1 METGKRGESVEV
13 REKANYRVFFFFFS
27 FFFFIAVLV
36 LKALKLNIVASYFV
50 APSSNNE
57 SHD

>member
-13 REKANYRVFFFFFS
+13 REKANYRGFFFFFK
-27 FFFFIAVLV
+27 FFFITVLV
-36 LKALKLNIVASYFV
+36 LKALKLNIVTSYFV

-57 SHD
+57 SHG

>member
-13 REKANYRVFFFFFS
+13 REKANYRVFFFFL

>member
-1 METGKRGESVEV
+1 METVKRGEFVEV
-13 REKANYRVFFFFFS
+13 REKANYRVFFFFLN
-27 FFFFIAVLV
+27 FFFLITVLV
-36 LKALKLNIVASYFV
+36 LKALKLNIVTSYFV

>member
-13 REKANYRVFFFFFS
+13 REKANYRVFFFFH
-27 FFFFIAVLV
+27 FFFITVLV
-36 LKALKLNIVASYFV
+36 LKALKLNIVTSYFV
-50 APSSNNE
+50 PPSSNNE

>member
-13 REKANYRVFFFFFS
+13 REKANYRVFFFFFI
-27 FFFFIAVLV
+27 FFFIAVLV

>member
-1 METGKRGESVEV
+1 METGKRGGSVEV
-13 REKANYRVFFFFFS
+13 REKANYRVFFFFKF
-27 FFFFIAVLV
+27 FFFFITVLV
-36 LKALKLNIVASYFV
+36 LKALKLNIETSYFV

>member
-13 REKANYRVFFFFFS
+13 REKANYRVFFFFS
-27 FFFFIAVLV
+27 FFFITVLV
-36 LKALKLNIVASYFV
+36 PKALKLNIVASYFV

>member
-13 REKANYRVFFFFFS
+13 REKANYRVFFFS
-27 FFFFIAVLV
+27 FFFIIVLV

>member
-13 REKANYRVFFFFFS
+13 REKANYRVFFFFS

-50 APSSNNE
+50 APSSINE

>member
-1 METGKRGESVEV
+1 METGKRGESFEV
-13 REKANYRVFFFFFS
+13 REKANYRVFFFFFH
-27 FFFFIAVLV
+27 FFFIAVLV
-36 LKALKLNIVASYFV
+36 LKALKLNIVVSYFV

>member
-13 REKANYRVFFFFFS
+13 REKANYRVFFFFH
-27 FFFFIAVLV
+27 FFFITVLV
-36 LKALKLNIVASYFV
+36 LKALKLNIVAPYFV

>member
-13 REKANYRVFFFFFS
+13 REKANYRVFFFLN
-27 FFFFIAVLV
+27 FFFFITVLV
-36 LKALKLNIVASYFV
+36 LKALKLNIVTSYFV

>member
-13 REKANYRVFFFFFS
+13 REKANSRVFFFFH
-27 FFFFIAVLV
+27 FFFITVLV

>member
-13 REKANYRVFFFFFS
+13 REKANYRVFFFFFL
-27 FFFFIAVLV
+27 FFFIAVLV